1 MKQIMISIKPEWV
14 AKILNGEKTLEIR
27 KTMPKCELPCKVY
40 IYCTKHNNYKD
51 SLYLADD
58 EKYDVDYYVPS
69 DESFIL
75 NGKVVAEFI
84 LKWVEEFECSSEDHR
99 KIVFDNYS
107 CLSLEQVRNYCNGQT
122 LYGWYI
128 NDLIIYDKPKRLSE
142 FERPEIDLNSDAS
155 GIGMYSRKKLIR
167 PPQSWCYI
175 EGESK

>member
-1 MKQIMISIKPEWV
+1 MKHIMISIKPEWV

-40 IYCTKHNNYKD
+40 IYCTKPKKKIYNIGYCPDNSKFIYGND
-51 SLYLADD
+51 LFD
-58 EKYDVDYYVPS
+58 E
-69 DESFIL
+69 L
-75 NGKVVAEFI
+75 NGKVVAEFT

-155 GIGMYSRKKLIR
+155 GIGMYSHKKLIR